1 MNRYSLLNRFQGAWL
16 GSAIGKAL
24 TSNFQV
30 SDWQKIVNAQPSE
43 GMLAG
48 EKIAQIL
55 CGCQRFEQ
63 LDWQKIFWELQLESL
78 SCTNEEAVWIIL
90 PLVLLFHDNLFCFRE
105 QWQQLPWL
113 YHQSLEVEEAICFW
127 SEAIALTLREKLN
140 FTESLDSIIL
150 DVEDQRASL
159 VKQLNQALTLSSQ
172 GKSLQEVVEELDQ
185 EDQSNPMQKA
195 IALAWY
201 CFYSSP
207 ENFSLCIRRAMNTGS
222 QSLTIVIL
230 TGALA
235 GAYNGMTGIPLNW
248 RLASQNNAFYQRL
261 EQQSQRLLATWSGMY
276 QPNLETISTSI
287 FAAAGVIQP
296 RSSLKIISQQ
306 HDTTWQNILA
316 VSSTQ
321 TNSNLLK
328 Q

>member
-1 MNRYSLLNRFQGAWL
+1 MNRYSLLNRFQGVWL

-24 TSNFQV
+24 TSNFQA
-30 SDWQKIVNAQPSE
+30 SDWQKIVNCQPSQ

-55 CGCQRFEQ
+55 CNCERIELDCQETS
-63 LDWQKIFWELQLESL
+63 LTLELKKL
-78 SCTNEEAVWIIL
+78 SCCSEEVICSIL
-90 PLVLLFHDNLFCFRE
+90 PLVLLYHDNLSFFKE
-105 QWQQLPWL
+105 QWQQLPML
-113 YHQSLEVEEAICFW
+113 YHNYLEVEEAIYFW
-127 SEAIALTLREKLN
+127 SEAIALILREKLN
-140 FTESLDSIIL
+140 FTESLDSTIL
-150 DVEDQRASL
+150 DVGDSKASL
-159 VKQLNQALTLSSQ
+159 VKQLNQVLSLVSE

-185 EDQSNPMQKA
+185 EDQSHPMQKA

-201 CFYSSP
+201 CFHSSP

-222 QSLTIVIL
+222 QSLTVVVL

-248 RLASQNNAFYQRL
+248 RLASQNNVFLQRL
-261 EQQSQRLLATWSGMY
+261 KQESQRLLAIWSGMY
-276 QPNLETISTSI
+276 QPNLETISQSI

-306 HDTTWQNILA
+306 SDATWQDILA
-316 VSSTQ
+316 IPPTQ
-321 TNSNLLK
+321 SNLN
-328 Q
+328 